1 MSLQTHLDALYTK
14 HARLE
19 EEIHDA
25 YAHHQD
31 EKAVALKKKKLA
43 IKDEIN
49 QTLSAKPLK
58 KTG

>member
-14 HARLE
+14 HASLE
-19 EEIHDA
+19 EQIHDA

-31 EKAVALKKKKLA
+31 DEVAALKKKRLV

-49 QTLSAKPLK
+49 ELVSQRRLRKA
-58 KTG
+58 G